1 MFGALNI
8 RDTVRPAAEGKGT
21 TGMLPTFVIGLREG
35 VEAALIVGI
44 IAAFLIQRGERK
56 AIRSMWLGVAIA
68 IALCIGVAVV
78 LSVIGEN
85 LPFKQREIMEGVL
98 ALIAVAGVTYM
109 IVWMR
114 RHSRGLK
121 GVLEE
126 NAAAA
131 LVAGSSLALI
141 GMAFFAVIREGLE
154 TAIFMLAAFQNS
166 TDPMATGLGAVIGVV
181 VAVALGY
188 AIYKGGVRI
197 NLSRFFRI
205 TGFVL
210 VLVAAGLLASAVHSL
225 SEAGVV
231 TQLQIVG
238 LRPDLAGGPG
248 QRPGRPPHRHAGP
261 AAGAHHRRDV
271 RLAPLRHPHGRL
283 RPVASAIRSQDRT
296 GGRSR
301 HHHRLRAIVPASQ
314 TICPRPQGGVHVARP
329 PDHPRSHLEPSRS
342 WSPQAPAAAM
352 TQTPRPTTPSA

>member
-1 MFGALNI
+1 MFDPLNI
-8 RDTVRPAAEGKGT
+8 RGSRGSGRIRGRRKGNG
-21 TGMLPTFVIGLREG
+21 GMLPTFVIGLREG

-56 AIRSMWLGVAIA
+56 AIRSMWLGVGIA
-68 IALCIGVAVV
+68 IALCVGVAVV
-78 LSVIGEN
+78 LNLLGES
-85 LPFKQREIMEGVL
+85 LDFKQREIMEGIL
-98 ALIAVAGVTYM
+98 ALLAVAGVTYM

-114 RHSRGLK
+114 RHSRELK

-131 LVAGSSLALI
+131 LVAGSSIALI

-166 TDPMATGLGAVIGVV
+166 SDPMATGLGAVIGVA

-225 SEAGVV
+225 AEARVV
-231 TQLQIVG
+231 TQMQSSAFDLTWLVDPGSIREALLTGMLG
-238 LRPDLAGGPG
+238 LRQVPTTAEVFAWLVYAIPM
-248 QRPGRPPHRHAGP
+248 
-261 AAGAHHRRDV
+261 GAYV
-271 RLAPLRHPHGRL
+271 LWPQ
-283 RPVASAIRSQDRT
+283 RSQR
-296 GGRSR
+296 
-301 HHHRLRAIVPASQ
+301 
-314 TICPRPQGGVHVARP
+314 RPEQVA
-329 PDHPRSHLEPSRS
+329 
-342 WSPQAPAAAM
+342 APA
-352 TQTPRPTTPSA
+352 TTTA

>member
-1 MFGALNI
+1 MFGDLNI

-109 IVWMR
+109 IIWMR

-131 LVAGSSLALI
+131 LVADRKS
-141 GMAFFAVIREGLE
+141 
-154 TAIFMLAAFQNS
+154 
-166 TDPMATGLGAVIGVV
+166 VV
-181 VAVALGY
+181 
-188 AIYKGGVRI
+188 
-197 NLSRFFRI
+197 
-205 TGFVL
+205 
-210 VLVAAGLLASAVHSL
+210 
-225 SEAGVV
+225 
-231 TQLQIVG
+231 
-238 LRPDLAGGPG
+238 
-248 QRPGRPPHRHAGP
+248 
-261 AAGAHHRRDV
+261 
-271 RLAPLRHPHGRL
+271 
-283 RPVASAIRSQDRT
+283 
-296 GGRSR
+296 
-301 HHHRLRAIVPASQ
+301 
-314 TICPRPQGGVHVARP
+314 
-329 PDHPRSHLEPSRS
+329 
-342 WSPQAPAAAM
+342 
-352 TQTPRPTTPSA
+352 

>member
-1 MFGALNI
+1 MFGDLNI

-109 IVWMR
+109 IIWMR

-121 GVLEE
+121 GILEE

-205 TGFVL
+205 
-210 VLVAAGLLASAVHSL
+210 AVHSL

-231 TQLQIVG
+231 TQLQSSAFDLTWLVAPGSVRAALLTGMLG
-238 LRPDLAGGPG
+238 L
-248 QRPGRPPHRHAGP
+248 Q
-261 AAGAHHRRDV
+261 
-271 RLAPLRHPHGRL
+271 
-283 RPVASAIRSQDRT
+283 PV
-296 GGRSR
+296 
-301 HHHRLRAIVPASQ
+301 
-314 TICPRPQGGVHVARP
+314 
-329 PDHPRSHLEPSRS
+329 
-342 WSPQAPAAAM
+342 
-352 TQTPRPTTPSA
+352 PTTAEMFAWLLYAIPMGAYVLWPQRSGRRTEQLATPATTTA

>member
-1 MFGALNI
+1 MFGTLNI
-8 RDTVRPAAEGKGT
+8 QATVPARDPRLRGRGT
-21 TGMLPTFVIGLREG
+21 TDMLPTFVIGLREG

-68 IALCIGVAVV
+68 IALCLGVAIV
-78 LSVIGEN
+78 LSIIGEN

-131 LVAGSSLALI
+131 LVAGSSIALI

-166 TDPMATGLGAVIGVV
+166 TNPMATGLGAVIGVV
-181 VAVALGY
+181 VAVGLGY

-225 SEAGVV
+225 SEAEVV
-231 TQLQIVG
+231 TQLQSSAFDLTWLVDPGSVRAALLTGMLG
-238 LRPDLAGGPG
+238 LQQVPTVAEVLAWLLYAVPMGAYVLWP
-248 QRPGRPPHRHAGP
+248 QRAGRRAE
-261 AAGAHHRRDV
+261 
-271 RLAPLRHPHGRL
+271 
-283 RPVASAIRSQDRT
+283 PVA
-296 GGRSR
+296 
-301 HHHRLRAIVPASQ
+301 
-314 TICPRPQGGVHVARP
+314 
-329 PDHPRSHLEPSRS
+329 
-342 WSPQAPAAAM
+342 AA
-352 TQTPRPTTPSA
+352 TTTTTTTTA